1 MDGNHSKKFLNRAFV
16 KTVLRRTFTLI
27 ALVGFIYGLTAVVYA
42 TRTIFKAKMNY
53 AVVLERF
60 GGECEAVTAVGWHV
74 RLPYFT
80 RIEQEVSL
88 MNQRIF
94 LSGMIEPMRIISKEN
109 VALWTSAL
117 LTYRI
122 RNLHIWAIENL
133 DPLDLLHCD
142 YDGIVKDILQ
152 AQHVNELVSNRE
164 TVKGK
169 SNFINGFSVFRC

>member
-1 MDGNHSKKFLNRAFV
+1 
-16 KTVLRRTFTLI
+16 
-27 ALVGFIYGLTAVVYA
+27 
-42 TRTIFKAKMNY
+42 
-53 AVVLERF
+53 
-60 GGECEAVTAVGWHV
+60 
-74 RLPYFT
+74 
-80 RIEQEVSL
+80 
-88 MNQRIF
+88 MNQRLF

-109 VALWTSAL
+109 VALWTSAV